1 MNTINHQK
9 TRLEEIP
16 DYKELIENAIPLS
29 YYRCELEDNGR
40 TRDFSGKI
48 FELTGYNQSDF
59 NLDPELWQNN
69 IHQDDL
75 FRITNEFD
83 AILVSENIELVYRW
97 KCANGEYKW
106 FYDRAKL
113 IKDNNGNPKEI
124 LGLLIDINERKL
136 VEKEFELNRLFT
148 QKMIKTIP
156 GILLIIDLREDKII
170 YTNYSEYSSLGYTEE
185 EITEYENKFVSE
197 IIESKDK
204 QKLKDVVEKLNNLP
218 DGSVKETEIRIRN
231 KNNELIWFR
240 IKLTIF
246 TRDENNKAKQL
257 IGLLEN
263 VQESKII
270 KDKLEESE
278 QSYRNLFNTI
288 GDAIFIMDY
297 SGAFIDV
304 NAGAVKYFGYSREDL
319 IGQQLEYIGSKV
331 ENDFDEIKKK
341 LELTKINAEE
351 KFELVG
357 AKKDGTKLLTEV
369 QIYNGIYFGREVIIA
384 HLRDVTER
392 RKNELKMQSA
402 LSEKNVLLRE
412 VHHRVKNNLQ
422 AMIYLIEMQIDKLE
436 DKNVQMFLRE
446 LQEQART
453 MSLVYE
459 QLYQSDH
466 LAEVDMEGYLKNL
479 TSNVLQAF
487 ASGREIIYNVE
498 AENILLDV
506 ETAMPCGLIVNELLT
521 NSLKYA
527 FDAETDRTAEIS
539 VKLNKLNNLIE
550 IIVMDNGKGIP
561 QNYDW
566 ENAES
571 LGLKLV
577 NFWVKYQLAGTIEL
591 DLSLGTKFIIK
602 FEYD

>member
-75 FRITNEFD
+75 SRIKNEFNE
-83 AILVSENIELVYRW
+83 ILVRENIELVYRW

-113 IKDNNGNPKEI
+113 IKENNGNPKEI

-204 QKLKDVVEKLNNLP
+204 QKLKDVVEKLNTLP

-246 TRDENNKAKQL
+246 TRDEKNKAKQL
-257 IGLLEN
+257 IGLLED

-304 NAGAVKYFGYSREDL
+304 NAGAVKFFGYSREDL
-319 IGQQLEYIGSKV
+319 IGEQLEYIGSKV

-341 LELTKINAEE
+341 LELTKINAAE
-351 KFELVG
+351 KFEFIG
-357 AKKDGTKLLTEV
+357 TKKDGTKLLTEV
-369 QIYNGIYFGREVIIA
+369 QIYKGIYFGREVIIA

-392 RKNELKMQSA
+392 KKNELKMQSA

-479 TSNVLQAF
+479 TSHVLQAF